1 MWNNLSRFLFVAC
14 LIAVGV
20 AAYLYWGYGEELRLS
35 NQEME
40 AKYQEVTL
48 ENTRLKEN
56 VTYLTSQLDEEVAKL
71 SKEKEEGIAKARATQ
86 AEMVKSLEKEVELG
100 QIKITQLADRL
111 SLNIVDKILFPS
123 GEDEITEEG
132 KRVLKRVGDVLFQ
145 VKDKTFRIEGHTDNV
160 PPGKS
165 LRNKFP
171 SNWELSTA
179 RATNVVRFLQESAG
193 IDPATLEAV
202 GMGEYHPI
210 ASNKTPQGRGQNRR
224 IEIILFP
231 RVSALVKELPGGNKP
246 AVRKKPDAPKTAP
259 DTGH

>member
-100 QIKITQLADRL
+100 QIKITHW
-111 SLNIVDKILFPS
+111 
-123 GEDEITEEG
+123 
-132 KRVLKRVGDVLFQ
+132 
-145 VKDKTFRIEGHTDNV
+145 RIAC
-160 PPGKS
+160 
-165 LRNKFP
+165 
-171 SNWELSTA
+171 LSTSST
-179 RATNVVRFLQESAG
+179 RSFSRRV
-193 IDPATLEAV
+193 
-202 GMGEYHPI
+202 
-210 ASNKTPQGRGQNRR
+210 KTK
-224 IEIILFP
+224 
-231 RVSALVKELPGGNKP
+231 S
-246 AVRKKPDAPKTAP
+246 RKRENAC
-259 DTGH
+259 